1 MVKIKEKQEDNIA
14 SLDVAS
20 DRITDETTHIR
31 KEINARLDK
40 LEIEHLDEIG
50 QMTKIS
56 KIILNKTID
65 SLSDRIEFSKHSVK
79 ILDDIE
85 GKTDSC
91 FLKDY
96 QMTIDRF
103 KALERQ
109 TIKLKEH
116 EIKCESNLSP
126 ELSQIANLSKLST
139 NRVVHFQHKLA
150 SEKSENGA
158 EDTVHVGKTSDSKLS
173 EVAKIDTITCSHY
186 SNK

>member
-1 MVKIKEKQEDNIA
+1 
-14 SLDVAS
+14 
-20 DRITDETTHIR
+20 
-31 KEINARLDK
+31 
-40 LEIEHLDEIG
+40 
-50 QMTKIS
+50 
-56 KIILNKTID
+56 
-65 SLSDRIEFSKHSVK
+65 
-79 ILDDIE
+79 
-85 GKTDSC
+85 
-91 FLKDY
+91 
-96 QMTIDRF
+96 MTIDRF

-116 EIKCESNLSP
+116 EIKCESNLSS

-139 NRVVHFQHKLA
+139 NRVVHFQHELA